1 VRFVLDTNML
11 IGYLRERPLTADAIF
26 AAASKGTVFISVVSV
41 MELSIFNEEG
51 KANQKSNQ
59 QIREEL
65 NKIDQLCMR
74 LGIKKVTLSS
84 RAQEYA
90 LAILDEPRSRSLL
103 GKNALTD
110 SLIIGTGIVKRAHLV
125 TRDRNWFDLAQQMPN
140 RVRAMSPEQLVAEL

>member
-1 VRFVLDTNML
+1 MRFVLDTNML
-11 IGYLRERPLTADAIF
+11 VGYLRERPLAADAIF
-26 AAASKGTVFISVVSV
+26 AVADKGAVFISVVSV

-59 QIREEL
+59 QVQEEL
-65 NKIDQLCMR
+65 NKIDQLCKR
-74 LGIKKVTLSS
+74 LGIKKVALSG

-90 LAILDEPRSRSLL
+90 LAILSAPRSRSLL